1 MDKEELDCKDV
12 RSCTIVWQL
21 LDDVQERWKWL
32 IQLILAAA
40 VTITVQALSPLWPLS
55 FEFKVDVINLVTS
68 GSGPRLVI
76 PEWATDLGPGKT
88 IWMPFSSRCCHY
100 RVWFSGSVT
109 RRVWQCDSV
118 TVKMVTWSRVT
129 ILTRS
134 RLSGCLCYRVLREGL
149 TISRGCHVSRVT
161 RIVTAW
167 HSWQCEIL
175 AGNLRNTL
183 NITIP
188 PPVPRVSESSCPDL
202 EHVTQE
208 RGPGQTQGLFS
219 DLN

>member
-68 GSGPRLVI
+68 GPGPRLVI
-76 PEWATDLGPGKT
+76 PEWATVLGPGKT

-109 RRVWQCDSV
+109 RRVWQCDIV

-134 RLSGCLCYRVLREGL
+134 RLSDLVVCVIASWGRVWLLAG
-149 TISRGCHVSRVT
+149 GVMCHVWP
-161 RIVTAW
+161 A
-167 HSWQCEIL
+167 SWQRDTHDSVKYWRETWEI
-175 AGNLRNTL
+175 R
-183 NITIP
+183 
-188 PPVPRVSESSCPDL
+188 
-202 EHVTQE
+202 
-208 RGPGQTQGLFS
+208 
-219 DLN
+219 